1 MNIDAQ
7 EIDLEYIEHDA
18 EGHLTP
24 REAFMLG
31 VEPDTDGADHEV
43 DEWAR

>member
-18 EGHLTP
+18 EDHLTP
-24 REAFMLG
+24 REALMLG

-43 DEWAR
+43 SEWAC